1 MDSLAVNIFDLG
13 VILTIV
19 LGALAGLAL
28 GFVKGGLFVLSWI
41 GAIFATITWF
51 PLVRPYGR
59 QFIETPWIADVSAGG
74 ALFLATLTALFLISS
89 LIGSWVRG
97 SRLNALDR
105 SLGMLAG
112 LATAVLV
119 ICTTYIV
126 LASMW
131 TEKERP
137 EWLITA
143 RSLPLVEAGAE
154 PLRSLLP
161 LESKEGDGGS
171 ENRQR
176 KSLETERM
184 LRDMIA
190 PAPQGKRPDGP
201 AGYDQRER
209 KDMERLIESN
219 R

>member
-1 MDSLAVNIFDLG
+1 MDSLAINIFDLG

-41 GAIFATITWF
+41 GAIFATVAWF

-74 ALFLATLTALFLISS
+74 ALFLVTLTALFLISS

-112 LATAVLV
+112 LATAALV
-119 ICTTYIV
+119 VSTIYIV
-126 LASMW
+126 LTSMW

-143 RSLPLVEAGAE
+143 RSLPLVEAGAGA
-154 PLRSLLP
+154 LRSLLP
-161 LESKEGDGGS
+161 LGSEEADGDS
-171 ENRQR
+171 ENRRR

-184 LRDMIA
+184 FGDMNA
-190 PAPQGKRPDGP
+190 PAPKGKRPDGP
-201 AGYDQRER
+201 AGYGQRER
-209 KDMERLIESN
+209 KDMER
-219 R
+219 